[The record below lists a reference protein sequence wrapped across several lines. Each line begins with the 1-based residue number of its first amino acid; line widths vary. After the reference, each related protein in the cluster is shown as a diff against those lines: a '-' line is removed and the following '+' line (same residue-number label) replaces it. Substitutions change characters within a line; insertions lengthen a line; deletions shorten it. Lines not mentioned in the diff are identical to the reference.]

1 MKKSFT
7 TDPTVVKSIRNYDK
21 LPISIHET
29 DKFLERYKLSNLIKE

>member
-7 TDPTVVKSIRNYDK
+7 TDPTVIKSFRNFKK
-21 LPISIHET
+21 LYINIHET